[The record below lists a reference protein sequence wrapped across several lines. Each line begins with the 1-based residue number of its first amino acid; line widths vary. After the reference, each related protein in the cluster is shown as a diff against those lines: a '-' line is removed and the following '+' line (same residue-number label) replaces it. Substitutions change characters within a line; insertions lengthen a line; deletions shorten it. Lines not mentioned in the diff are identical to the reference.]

1 LKYNTNVPAS
11 SLIGSA
17 WYQAA
22 ATTTTTTE
30 EGFANRLFS
39 KSAGVFDLEEKSFLW
54 IVQVSLDNSIN
65 YFSHSSNKLSLYI
78 YTSIVAPPFA
88 PPPAL

>member
-1 LKYNTNVPAS
+1 MHNPHVNRARIRLCCGSLKYNTNVPAS

-39 KSAGVFDLEEKSFLW
+39 KSAGVLTWKKRA
-54 IVQVSLDNSIN
+54 
-65 YFSHSSNKLSLYI
+65 SSGLYK
-78 YTSIVAPPFA
+78 
-88 PPPAL
+88 